1 MANFMRLLTRHR
13 LKMVHAV
20 RMTAASVTALILAHP
35 LGLSGG
41 LWAVITAIIVT
52 QSNVGSSLKVAF
64 EQFAGSLISAVYAT
78 AIVLAI
84 APDDLPSSMV
94 ALVLTLAPTTVLA
107 AFSAG
112 FRIAP
117 ITGAIILLGGA
128 GSAVGPLGFASG
140 RIVEVGLG
148 CGAGILVSVLIV
160 PIQASRLV
168 LEAAADT
175 ATLMARQL
183 EALASGGETSQA
195 EVGRLAV
202 RIREGLRRLE
212 TLVDE
217 AARERRTWLTSA
229 PDEEPL
235 LRTMVRL
242 RHDLGMLR
250 RAVRNLGRDALPGCA
265 AEAWRCAAET
275 GAATLSRLGQTLSG
289 RQARED
295 AGGLA
300 EAVRA
305 YRAALDEMTRTGLTQ
320 PLSTAAL
327 GRLFGIGFALEQFR
341 RDLDDL
347 IERSR
352 EISASRAHAGTT
364 PTGIS
369 PRDPAKPS

>member
-1 MANFMRLLTRHR
+1 M
-13 LKMVHAV
+13 
-20 RMTAASVTALILAHP
+20 RMTVAGTVALVLAHP

-64 EQFAGSLISAVYAT
+64 DQFVGSLISAVYAT

-84 APDDLPSSMV
+84 APDDLPSSAV
-94 ALVLTLAPTTVLA
+94 ALVLALVPTTVLA

-128 GSAVGPLGFASG
+128 GSAAGPLGFAIG
-140 RIVEVGLG
+140 RILEVGQG
-148 CGAGILVSVLIV
+148 CAVGIAVSVLIV
-160 PIQASRLV
+160 PARASRLV
-168 LEAAADT
+168 LAAAADI
-175 ATLMARQL
+175 ADLMAWQL
-183 EALASGGETSQA
+183 EALASGGTASQA
-195 EVGRLAV
+195 EVGPLAV
-202 RIREGLRRLE
+202 RIREGLHRLA

-217 AARERRTWLTSA
+217 AARERRSGLTNA

-235 LRTMVRL
+235 LRTLGRL

-250 RAVRNLGRDALPGCA
+250 RAVRDLGGDPLPERA

-275 GAATLSRLGQTLSG
+275 GAETLRRIAQTLTG
-289 RQARED
+289 RPARES
-295 AGGLA
+295 ASGLA
-300 EAVRA
+300 KAVHS
-305 YRAALDEMTRTGLTQ
+305 YRTALADRRGTIPTQ

-327 GRLFGIGFALEQFR
+327 DRLLGIRFALEQFR

-347 IERSR
+347 VERSK
-352 EISASRAHAGTT
+352 EISVSRGHTGTDPAGL
-364 PTGIS
+364 S
-369 PRDPAKPS
+369 PRDPA

>member
-13 LKMVHAV
+13 LEMVHAV
-20 RMTAASVTALILAHP
+20 RMTAASVTALVLAHP

-64 EQFAGSLISAVYAT
+64 EQFAGSLVSAVYAT

-94 ALVLTLAPTTVLA
+94 ALVLALVPTTVLA

-128 GSAVGPLGFASG
+128 GSAAGPLGFAVG

-148 CGAGILVSVLIV
+148 CGVGILVSILIV
-160 PIQASRLV
+160 PAQASRLV
-168 LEAAADT
+168 LAAAADL
-175 ATLMARQL
+175 ARLMAMQL
-183 EALASGGETSQA
+183 QALASGGETSQA

-202 RIREGLRRLE
+202 QIREGLRRLE

-217 AARERRTWLTSA
+217 AAREQRSGLTNT

-235 LRTMVRL
+235 LRTLGRL

-250 RAVRNLGRDALPGCA
+250 RAVRNLGRDPLPERA
-265 AEAWRCAAET
+265 AEAWRFAAET
-275 GAATLSRLGQTLSG
+275 GAETLRRIGQTLTG
-289 RQARED
+289 RPAQGD
-295 AGGLA
+295 VGGLA
-300 EAVRA
+300 MAVRA
-305 YRAALDEMTRTGLTQ
+305 YRTALDDRRRTGLTQ

-352 EISASRAHAGTT
+352 EISASRDHPGTA
-364 PTGIS
+364 PAGIS

>member
-1 MANFMRLLTRHR
+1 MAKSMHLLIRHR

-20 RMTAASVTALILAHP
+20 RMTAASVAAFVLAHP

-64 EQFAGSLISAVYAT
+64 DQFVGSLLGAIYAT

-84 APDDLPSSMV
+84 APDNLLSSTV
-94 ALVLTLAPTTVLA
+94 ALVLALTPMTILA

-128 GSAVGPLGFASG
+128 GSPAGPLGFAAG

-148 CGAGILVSVLIV
+148 CGVGILVSILIV
-160 PIQASRLV
+160 PAQASHLV
-168 LEAAADT
+168 LEAAAEIVS
-175 ATLMARQL
+175 LMAREL
-183 EALASGGETSQA
+183 EALAAGSKVSQA
-195 EVGRLAV
+195 EVSPLAV

-217 AARERRTWLTSA
+217 ATRERRSWLTNA

-235 LRTMVRL
+235 LRTLGRL

-250 RAVRNLGRDALPGCA
+250 RAVRDLGRDPLPWRA
-265 AEAWRCAAET
+265 TEAWRSAAET
-275 GAATLSRLGQTLSG
+275 GAASLRQVGQTLTGPQLPEDTGSL
-289 RQARED
+289 AR
-295 AGGLA
+295 
-300 EAVRA
+300 AVRA
-305 YRAALDEMTRTGLTQ
+305 YRATLDHMRRIGLTQ
-320 PLSTAAL
+320 SLSTAAL

-347 IERSR
+347 IARSR
-352 EISASRAHAGTT
+352 EISGSHNE
-364 PTGIS
+364 PV
-369 PRDPAKPS
+369 RDR